1 LRQGYAAE
9 DIRTLN
15 YFFDWLLR
23 LPSALAE
30 QAHAALHAAEEELHM
45 TYITTHERI
54 GIAKGRAEGLVEG
67 RAEGLVEGLVA
78 GLVLALEIKF
88 GVAAEDVIAKL
99 ATIDDLAVLEALK
112 DGIRTATSIDQV
124 RAILEPPTAA

>member
-1 LRQGYAAE
+1 VRLLAFLVVAE
-9 DIRTLN
+9 
-15 YFFDWLLR
+15 
-23 LPSALAE
+23 E
-30 QAHAALHAAEEELHM
+30 AHAALHAAEEELHM

-67 RAEGLVEGLVA
+67 LA
-78 GLVLALEIKF
+78 LALEIKF